1 MLTLPVPLRRAPLR
15 LLALAFAFAAIPAV
29 AQAQTKVAGSN
40 WQKGPRI
47 DSVRAVVKWVDG
59 MARTLTVQVDSTSCD
74 DGQVVLV
81 SRLYTDSGNVVRLF
95 TIEGGSDDSAGE
107 EHHYY
112 DGLGTLRFSF
122 ASTSATNGTQREDR
136 YYYDISGALIY
147 HDQRILKG
155 PGYSGG
161 FTGQPV
167 RDPRGAFLA
176 GCRQHDE

>member
-1 MLTLPVPLRRAPLR
+1 MGRFL
-15 LLALAFAFAAIPAV
+15 LLAV
-29 AQAQTKVAGSN
+29 ACIALPSVARGQSKIAGSN
-40 WQKGPRI
+40 WQKGPRL

-59 MARTLTVQVDSTSCD
+59 LARTLTEETDSTSCD
-74 DGQVVLV
+74 DGQVHLV
-81 SRLYTDSGNVVRLF
+81 TRLFTDSGNVVRRF
-95 TIEGGSDDSAGE
+95 TIEGGSDESAGE

-122 ASTSATNGTQREDR
+122 AATSATNGTQREDR
-136 YYYDISGALIY
+136 YYYDITGSLIY
-147 HDQRILKG
+147 HDQRNLKG

>member
-1 MLTLPVPLRRAPLR
+1 MLR
-15 LLALAFAFAAIPAV
+15 LSLLLGSVACTALPAV
-29 AQAQTKVAGSN
+29 MQAQAKIAGAN
-40 WQKGPRI
+40 WLKGPRT
-47 DSVRAVVKWVDG
+47 DSVRAVVKEVDAI
-59 MARTLTVQVDSTSCD
+59 ARTLTEQSDSTSCD
-74 DGQVVLV
+74 EGHVVLV
-81 SRLYTDSGNVVRLF
+81 SKLFTDSGNVVRRF
-95 TIEGGSDDSAGE
+95 TVEGGSDESAGE

-122 ASTSATNGTQREDR
+122 ATTSAANGTQREDR

-147 HDQRILKG
+147 HDRRVLKG

-176 GCRQHDE
+176 RCRQHDE

>member
-1 MLTLPVPLRRAPLR
+1 MPHLKSLLLCSVAAAALPP
-15 LLALAFAFAAIPAV
+15 V
-29 AQAQTKVAGSN
+29 AQAQSKVAGAN

-47 DSVRAVVKWVDG
+47 DSVRAVVKEV
-59 MARTLTVQVDSTSCD
+59 AAITRTLTEQSDSTSCD
-74 DGQVVLV
+74 EGHVVLV
-81 SRLYTDSGNVVRLF
+81 SRLFTDSGNVVRLF
-95 TIEGGSDDSAGE
+95 TIEGGSDESAGE

-122 ASTSATNGTQREDR
+122 AATSATNGTQREDR
-136 YYYDISGALIY
+136 YYYDITGSLIY
-147 HDQRILKG
+147 HDQRNLKG